1 METSS
6 ELHERGKIIVVG
18 RVACRPEQRQELLS
32 LLEGMQERSRRED
45 GCLSY
50 GFFEAIETPN
60 SFVAVEEWA
69 SREALDRHF
78 AQPHLAEFA
87 ASLPAAIDGIPS
99 VELNEVAGVSPF
111 PGAG

>member
-1 METSS
+1 MESS
-6 ELHERGKIIVVG
+6 REHEGAKIIVIG
-18 RVACRPEQRQELLS
+18 RVACRPEQRGDLVS
-32 LLEGMQERSRRED
+32 LLEGMQERSRQEE

-50 GFFEAIETPN
+50 GFFEAIEAPN
-60 SFVAVEEWA
+60 SFVAVEQWA

-87 ASLPAAIDGIPS
+87 TKLLTAVDGIPS

>member
-1 METSS
+1 MESSS
-6 ELHERGKIIVVG
+6 EQEEAKIIVIG
-18 RVACRPEQRQELLS
+18 RVACRPEQRQELVS
-32 LLEGMQERSRRED
+32 LLASMQERSRQEE
-45 GCLSY
+45 GCLAY
-50 GFFEAIETPN
+50 GFFEAIEAPN

-87 ASLPAAIDGIPS
+87 AKLPGAIDGVPS
-99 VELNEVAGVSPF
+99 VELNEVVGVSPF